1 MKLFREHKIFSS
13 YIAPI
18 AKQLELVELYLSAS
32 YLILWATGLML
43 INLPQEEFMRLYLT
57 LSCMFLGLLYLLRGL
72 GVFTYFR
79 LYHVGIHVDPIS
91 FPPGFVAFL
100 IYTTVF
106 VLAFFSRQIMIAL
119 ALLPGI
125 LLGTVV
131 GLLWV
136 NAIGIPIGRLKAIYE
151 VKAIR
156 GAAKVVATK
165 NATH

>member
-1 MKLFREHKIFSS
+1 
-13 YIAPI
+13 
-18 AKQLELVELYLSAS
+18 
-32 YLILWATGLML
+32 
-43 INLPQEEFMRLYLT
+43 
-57 LSCMFLGLLYLLRGL
+57 MFLGLLYLLRGL